1 MRTRAAVRVLVVAAL
16 ALLLQSTIVL
26 ELRIAGEVPDVMLL
40 LPIAAGLV
48 AGPAEG
54 AVVGFVGG
62 MAADLLLPTPF
73 GLTALVGTLVGFAV
87 GGVTGDVTRRVR
99 GFSSVVAL
107 AASAIAVM
115 LYAVLGAVLG
125 ESQFLHVDLAAV
137 VAVVALV
144 NAVLAGP
151 AVKVLRWALVPPA
164 EHLAGRR

>member
-1 MRTRAAVRVLVVAAL
+1 MTIRAVARVLVVIAL
-16 ALLLQSTIVL
+16 TLLAQSTVVL

-54 AVVGFVGG
+54 AAVGFVAG

-73 GLTALVGTLVGFAV
+73 GMTALVATLVGFSV
-87 GGVTGDVTRRVR
+87 GVATGDVARRVR
-99 GFSSVVAL
+99 GFSTLVAL

-125 ESQFLHVDLAAV
+125 ESQFLHVDL
-137 VAVVALV
+137 VAVVVLVAVV

-151 AVKVLRWALVPPA
+151 AVKVLRWALLPPA
-164 EHLAGRR
+164 ERLAGRR